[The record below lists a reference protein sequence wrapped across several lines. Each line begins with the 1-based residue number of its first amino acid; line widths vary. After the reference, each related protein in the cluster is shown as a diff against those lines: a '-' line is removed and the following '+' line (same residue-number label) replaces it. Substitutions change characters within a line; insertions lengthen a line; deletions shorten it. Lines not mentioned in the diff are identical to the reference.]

1 MANIQEIVFFHS
13 SKEVLLEY
21 QGQFPFDI
29 IGDPQKKFY
38 KQFGVEQSIWALLNL
53 KAIWVAIKGNL
64 KKNKPKVNM
73 EGGILG
79 LPADFLIAPDGK
91 ILAAHYGK
99 HAADQWTMEELL
111 SKTNASH

>member
-1 MANIQEIVFFHS
+1 
-13 SKEVLLEY
+13 
-21 QGQFPFDI
+21 
-29 IGDPQKKFY
+29 
-38 KQFGVEQSIWALLNL
+38 
-53 KAIWVAIKGNL
+53 
-64 KKNKPKVNM
+64 M